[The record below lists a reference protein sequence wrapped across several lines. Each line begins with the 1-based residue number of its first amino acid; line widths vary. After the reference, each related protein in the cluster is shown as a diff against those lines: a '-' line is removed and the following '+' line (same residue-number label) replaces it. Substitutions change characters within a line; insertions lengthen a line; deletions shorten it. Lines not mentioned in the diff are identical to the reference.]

1 MHFGS
6 PFPLFALFTLFTFY
20 ASTLLPTAR
29 RLTPHVAAQPRCN
42 ATHPAKALATV
53 VPVPMTTTIPSPS
66 PLSEFSLIDRFF
78 AHATRQGEHVTLGIG
93 DDCAL
98 LHPPAGEQLA
108 ISTDMLVEGRHFF
121 ADADPRALGHKT
133 LAVNLS
139 DLAAMGARPM
149 GFTLALALPDS
160 DPAWLAPFAQGLS
173 ALADRHACP
182 LVGGDTT
189 RGPRNLCVTVF
200 GSVPGPQALRRDAA
214 RPGDDIW
221 VSGTLG
227 DARLALGALRGEW
240 SLPPDDLALARRA
253 MDWPEPQ
260 IALGLALRGV
270 ARAALDV
277 SDGLLGDLGH
287 ILQRSNMSAQVN
299 VDDLP
304 RSPLLASQAREIQ
317 RLCTLAGGDDYQLCF
332 CADSAQRRRIAAIGD
347 ELGIRLT
354 RIGTI
359 ALPDA
364 RQTMLH
370 LHDKTG
376 AAVAADYKSFDH
388 FQ

>member
-1 MHFGS
+1 MS
-6 PFPLFALFTLFTFY
+6 AP
-20 ASTLLPTAR
+20 ST
-29 RLTPHVAAQPRCN
+29 
-42 ATHPAKALATV
+42 
-53 VPVPMTTTIPSPS
+53 S
-66 PLSEFSLIDRFF
+66 LSEFSLIDRFF
-78 AHATRQGEHVTLGIG
+78 TGATRQGDQVTLGIG

-98 LHPPAGEQLA
+98 LRPPAGEQLA

-121 ADADPRALGHKT
+121 PDVDPRALGHKT

-139 DLAAMGARPM
+139 DLAAMGAKPL
-149 GFTLALALPDS
+149 GFTLAFALPDS
-160 DPAWLAPFAQGLS
+160 DPAWLAPFAEGL
-173 ALADRHACP
+173 ATLADRFDCP

-200 GSVPGPQALRRDAA
+200 GAVPGAHALRRDAA
-214 RPGDDIW
+214 QPGDDIW
-221 VSGTLG
+221 VSGTVG
-227 DARLALGALRGEW
+227 DARLALGVLRGEW
-240 SLPPDDLALARRA
+240 QIAGSADTAAESDFEEVRRA

-260 IALGLALRGV
+260 IALGMALRGV

-287 ILQRSNMSAQVN
+287 ILKRSGVGARIN
-299 VDDLP
+299 VDAVP
-304 RSPLLASQAREIQ
+304 RSAILAAQSPAIQ

-332 CADSAQRRRIAAIGD
+332 CADSAQRDRISAIGN
-347 ELGIRLT
+347 ELGLRVT

-364 RQTMLH
+364 RQAPLQ
-370 LHDKTG
+370 LHDDTG
-376 AAVAADYKSFDH
+376 APVAADFKSFDH

>member
-1 MHFGS
+1 MS
-6 PFPLFALFTLFTFY
+6 AP
-20 ASTLLPTAR
+20 ST
-29 RLTPHVAAQPRCN
+29 
-42 ATHPAKALATV
+42 
-53 VPVPMTTTIPSPS
+53 S
-66 PLSEFSLIDRFF
+66 LSEFSLIDRFF
-78 AHATRQGEHVTLGIG
+78 TGATRQGDQVTLGIG

-98 LHPPAGEQLA
+98 LRPPAGEQLA

-121 ADADPRALGHKT
+121 PDVDPRALGHKT

-139 DLAAMGARPM
+139 DLAAMGAKPL

-160 DPAWLAPFAQGLS
+160 DPAWLAPFAEGLA
-173 ALADRHACP
+173 ALADRYDCP

-200 GSVPGPQALRRDAA
+200 GAVPGAHALRRDAA
-214 RPGDDIW
+214 QPGDDIW
-221 VSGTLG
+221 VSGTVG
-227 DARLALGALRGEW
+227 DARLALGVLRGEW
-240 SLPPDDLALARRA
+240 QITGAANTAAESGFEQVRRA

-260 IALGLALRGV
+260 IALGMALRGV
-270 ARAALDV
+270 ARAALDI

-287 ILQRSNMSAQVN
+287 ILKRSGVGARIN
-299 VDDLP
+299 VDAVP
-304 RSPLLASQAREIQ
+304 RSTILAAQSPAIQ

-332 CADSAQRRRIAAIGD
+332 CADSAQRDRISAIGN
-347 ELGIRLT
+347 ELGLRVT

-364 RQTMLH
+364 RQAPLQ
-370 LHDKTG
+370 LHDDTG
-376 AAVAADYKSFDH
+376 APVAADFKSFDH

>member
-1 MHFGS
+1 
-6 PFPLFALFTLFTFY
+6 
-20 ASTLLPTAR
+20 
-29 RLTPHVAAQPRCN
+29 
-42 ATHPAKALATV
+42 
-53 VPVPMTTTIPSPS
+53 MTTTSPTGSS

-78 AHATRQGEHVTLGIG
+78 ARATRQGEHVTLGIG

-98 LHPPAGEQLA
+98 LRPPAGEQLA
-108 ISTDMLVEGRHFF
+108 ISSDMLVEGRHFF
-121 ADADPRALGHKT
+121 ADVDPRTLGHKT

-139 DLAAMGARPM
+139 DLAAMGARPL

-160 DPAWLAPFAQGLS
+160 DPAWLGPFAQGL
-173 ALADRHACP
+173 AELADRYECP
-182 LVGGDTT
+182 LIGGDTT

-200 GSVPGPQALRRDAA
+200 GSVPGVQALRRDAA
-214 RPGDDIW
+214 QPGDDLWI
-221 VSGTLG
+221 SGTLG

-240 SLPPDDLALARRA
+240 TLVDSELALARRA
-253 MDWPEPQ
+253 MDVPEPQ

-270 ARAALDV
+270 ARAALDI

-287 ILQRSNMSAQVN
+287 ILARSGMSAHID
-299 VDDLP
+299 VDALP
-304 RSPLLASQAREIQ
+304 RSALLAAQSPDIQ

-332 CADSAQRRRIAAIGD
+332 SADAAQRGRIEAIGNQ
-347 ELGIRLT
+347 LGIRVT

-364 RQTMLH
+364 RRTMLH
-370 LHDKTG
+370 LHDNTG
-376 AAVAADYKSFDH
+376 ASVAADFKSFDH

>member
-1 MHFGS
+1 M
-6 PFPLFALFTLFTFY
+6 
-20 ASTLLPTAR
+20 
-29 RLTPHVAAQPRCN
+29 TP
-42 ATHPAKALATV
+42 
-53 VPVPMTTTIPSPS
+53 TIPSTS

-78 AHATRQGEHVTLGIG
+78 AHATRQSEHVTLGIG

-98 LHPPAGEQLA
+98 LRPPAGEQIA

-121 ADADPRALGHKT
+121 PDVDPCALGHKT

-173 ALADRHACP
+173 ALADRYGCP
-182 LVGGDTT
+182 LIGGDTT
-189 RGPRNLCVTVF
+189 RGPRNLCVTIF
-200 GSVPGPQALRRDAA
+200 GSVPDTQALRRSAA
-214 RPGDDIW
+214 QPGDDIW

-240 SLPPDDLALARRA
+240 SLQADDLALARHA

-260 IALGLALRGV
+260 ISLGLALRGV
-270 ARAALDV
+270 ARAALDI

-287 ILQRSNMSAQVN
+287 ILERSNVSAQVN
-299 VDDLP
+299 VDALP
-304 RSPLLASQAREIQ
+304 RSALLSSQTPAVQ
-317 RLCTLAGGDDYQLCF
+317 RRCTLAGGDDYQLCF
-332 CADSAQRRRIAAIGD
+332 CADSAQRHRIAAIGD
-347 ELGIRLT
+347 ELGIRVT

-359 ALPDA
+359 AVPDA
-364 RQTMLH
+364 RQTMLQ
-370 LHDKTG
+370 LHDNTG
-376 AAVAADYKSFDH
+376 AAVVADFKSFDH

>member
-1 MHFGS
+1 
-6 PFPLFALFTLFTFY
+6 
-20 ASTLLPTAR
+20 
-29 RLTPHVAAQPRCN
+29 
-42 ATHPAKALATV
+42 
-53 VPVPMTTTIPSPS
+53 MTTPTSTPL

-78 AHATRQGEHVTLGIG
+78 AGATRQGDQVTLGIG

-98 LHPPAGEQLA
+98 LRPPAGEQLA

-121 ADADPRALGHKT
+121 PDVDPRALGHKT

-139 DLAAMGARPM
+139 DLAAMGAKPL
-149 GFTLALALPDS
+149 GVTLALALPDS
-160 DPAWLAPFAQGLS
+160 DPAWLGPFAEGLA
-173 ALADRHACP
+173 ALADRYDCP
-182 LVGGDTT
+182 LIGGDTT

-200 GSVPGPQALRRDAA
+200 GAVPGAHALRRDAA
-214 RPGDDIW
+214 QPGDDIW

-227 DARLALGALRGEW
+227 DARLALGVLRSEW
-240 SLPPDDLALARRA
+240 PLSDADFDQVRRA

-260 IALGLALRGV
+260 ITLGMALRGV
-270 ARAALDV
+270 ARAALDI

-287 ILQRSNMSAQVN
+287 ILKRSGVGARIN
-299 VDDLP
+299 VDVLP
-304 RSPLLASQAREIQ
+304 RSRELAAQSQAIQ

-332 CADSAQRRRIAAIGD
+332 CADSAQRDRIAAIGN
-347 ELGIRLT
+347 ELGMRVT

-364 RQTMLH
+364 RQAPLQ
-370 LHDKTG
+370 LHDDTG
-376 AAVAADYKSFDH
+376 APVAADFKSFDH

>member
-1 MHFGS
+1 
-6 PFPLFALFTLFTFY
+6 
-20 ASTLLPTAR
+20 
-29 RLTPHVAAQPRCN
+29 
-42 ATHPAKALATV
+42 
-53 VPVPMTTTIPSPS
+53 MTTTSTSAS

-78 AHATRQGEHVTLGIG
+78 AGATRQGAHVTLGIG

-98 LHPPAGEQLA
+98 LRPPAGEQLA

-149 GFTLALALPDS
+149 GFTLAIALPDS
-160 DPAWLAPFAQGLS
+160 DPAWLAPFAEGLA
-173 ALADRHACP
+173 ALADRYACP

-200 GSVPGPQALRRDAA
+200 GSVPNDQALRRDAA

-227 DARLALGALRGEW
+227 DARLALGAMRGEW
-240 SLPPDDLALARRA
+240 SLQDADLALARRA

-260 IALGLALRGV
+260 VALGLALRGV
-270 ARAALDV
+270 AHAALDI
-277 SDGLLGDLGH
+277 SDGLLGDLTH
-287 ILQRSNMSAQVN
+287 ILKRSGMRAQVN
-299 VDDLP
+299 VDDVP
-304 RSPLLASQAREIQ
+304 RSSLLAAQSTEIA

-332 CADSAQRRRIAAIGD
+332 SADTAQRRRIAAIGD
-347 ELGIRLT
+347 ELSIRLT

-364 RQTMLH
+364 RQAILQ
-370 LHDKTG
+370 LHDQTG
-376 AAVAADYKSFDH
+376 ASVAADFKSFDH

>member
-1 MHFGS
+1 
-6 PFPLFALFTLFTFY
+6 
-20 ASTLLPTAR
+20 
-29 RLTPHVAAQPRCN
+29 
-42 ATHPAKALATV
+42 
-53 VPVPMTTTIPSPS
+53 MTTTASPTSSTS

-78 AHATRQGEHVTLGIG
+78 ARATHQGEHVTLGIG

-98 LHPPAGEQLA
+98 LRPPAGEQLA

-121 ADADPRALGHKT
+121 PDADPRALGHKT

-139 DLAAMGARPM
+139 DLAAMGARPI

-160 DPAWLAPFAQGLS
+160 DPAWLAPFAEGLA

-200 GSVPGPQALRRDAA
+200 GSVPGAHALRRDAA
-214 RPGDDIW
+214 RPGDDVW

-227 DARLALGALRGEW
+227 DARLALGAMRGEW
-240 SLPPDDLALARRA
+240 SLQEDELALARRA

-287 ILQRSNMSAQVN
+287 ILERSGARASVN
-299 VDDLP
+299 VDTLP
-304 RSPLLASQAREIQ
+304 RSPLLAAQPLAIQ
-317 RLCTLAGGDDYQLCF
+317 RHCTLAGGDDYQLCF
-332 CADSAQRRRIAAIGD
+332 CADPAERQRITAIGD
-347 ELGIRLT
+347 ELGIRVT

-364 RQTMLH
+364 RQTMLQ
-370 LHDKTG
+370 LHDNTG
-376 AAVAADYKSFDH
+376 AAVAADFKSFDH

>member
-1 MHFGS
+1 MTS
-6 PFPLFALFTLFTFY
+6 
-20 ASTLLPTAR
+20 
-29 RLTPHVAAQPRCN
+29 
-42 ATHPAKALATV
+42 HPAA
-53 VPVPMTTTIPSPS
+53 SS
-66 PLSEFSLIDRFF
+66 SLSEFSLIDRFF
-78 AHATRQGEHVTLGIG
+78 AGATHQGEHVTLGIG

-98 LHPPAGEQLA
+98 LRPPTGEQLA

-121 ADADPRALGHKT
+121 PDVDPRALGHKT

-139 DLAAMGARPM
+139 DLAAMGARPL

-160 DPAWLAPFAQGLS
+160 DPAWLGPFAQGL
-173 ALADRHACP
+173 AELADRYACP

-200 GSVPGPQALRRDAA
+200 GSVPGAQALRRDAA
-214 RPGDDIW
+214 QPGDDIW

-240 SLPPDDLALARRA
+240 SLQDSELALARRA

-260 IALGLALRGV
+260 VTLGLALRGV
-270 ARAALDV
+270 ARSALDV
-277 SDGLLGDLGH
+277 SDGLIGDLGH
-287 ILQRSNMSAQVN
+287 ILERSSMSAKID
-299 VDDLP
+299 VDALP
-304 RSPLLASQAREIQ
+304 RSDLLGRQSSDIQ

-332 CADSAQRRRIAAIGD
+332 CADSTQRRRIEAIGD
-347 ELGIRLT
+347 ELGIRVT

-364 RQTMLH
+364 RRTMLH
-370 LHDKTG
+370 LHDNTG
-376 AAVAADYKSFDH
+376 ASVAADFKSFDH

>member
-1 MHFGS
+1 MIMSCVPPSAS
-6 PFPLFALFTLFTFY
+6 PS
-20 ASTLLPTAR
+20 AS
-29 RLTPHVAAQPRCN
+29 
-42 ATHPAKALATV
+42 
-53 VPVPMTTTIPSPS
+53 SS

-78 AHATRQGEHVTLGIG
+78 AHATRPGEHVALGIG

-98 LHPPAGEQLA
+98 LRPSAGEQLA

-121 ADADPRALGHKT
+121 PDADPRALGHKT

-139 DLAAMGARPM
+139 DLAAMGAKPI
-149 GFTLALALPDS
+149 GFTLALALPES
-160 DPAWLAPFAQGLS
+160 DPAWLAPFAEGLA

-200 GSVPGPQALRRDAA
+200 GSVPAEHALRRDAA

-221 VSGTLG
+221 VSGDLG
-227 DARLALGALRGEW
+227 DARLALGAMRGEW
-240 SLPPDDLALARRA
+240 SLAHDDLARARRA
-253 MDWPEPQ
+253 MDLPEPQ
-260 IALGLALRGV
+260 VTLGLALRGV
-270 ARAALDV
+270 ARAALDI

-287 ILQRSNMSAQVN
+287 ILARSDVSARVN
-299 VDDLP
+299 VDALP
-304 RSPLLASQAREIQ
+304 RSALLAKQAPAIQ

-332 CADSAQRRRIAAIGD
+332 CADSGQRARIEAIGD
-347 ELGIRLT
+347 ELGLRIT

-359 ALPDA
+359 SVPDA
-364 RQTMLH
+364 RQQRLQ
-370 LHDKTG
+370 LHDNTG
-376 AAVAADYKSFDH
+376 ASVAADFKSFDH

>member
-1 MHFGS
+1 MTSRPAAPSSS
-6 PFPLFALFTLFTFY
+6 PQ
-20 ASTLLPTAR
+20 S
-29 RLTPHVAAQPRCN
+29 
-42 ATHPAKALATV
+42 
-53 VPVPMTTTIPSPS
+53 
-66 PLSEFSLIDRFF
+66 LSEFSLIDRFF
-78 AHATRQGEHVTLGIG
+78 AGATQQGEHVTLGIG

-98 LHPPAGEQLA
+98 LRPPAGEQLA

-121 ADADPRALGHKT
+121 ADVDPRALGHKT

-139 DLAAMGARPM
+139 DLAAMGARPL

-160 DPAWLAPFAQGLS
+160 DPAWLGPFAQGL
-173 ALADRHACP
+173 AELADRYACP

-200 GSVPGPQALRRDAA
+200 GSVPGAQALRRDAA
-214 RPGDDIW
+214 QPGDDIW

-240 SLPPDDLALARRA
+240 SLQDSELALARRA

-260 IALGLALRGV
+260 VKLGLALRGV
-270 ARAALDV
+270 ARAALDI
-277 SDGLLGDLGH
+277 SDGLIGDLGH
-287 ILQRSNMSAQVN
+287 ILERSSMSARID
-299 VDDLP
+299 VDALP
-304 RSPLLASQAREIQ
+304 RSDLLGTQSSDIQ

-332 CADSAQRRRIAAIGD
+332 CADAAQRGRIEAIGD
-347 ELGIRLT
+347 ELGMRVT

-364 RQTMLH
+364 RRTMLH
-370 LHDKTG
+370 LHDNTG
-376 AAVAADYKSFDH
+376 ASVAADFKSFDH